1 MKIVYM
7 GTPDFAVA
15 PLRAM
20 AENGFNISLV
30 VTQPDKARDRGK
42 RVQPTPV
49 KEAALSYGLDV
60 AQPEKIKGNDEFLE
74 RLRHIAPDL
83 IVVAAYGKILPKELL
98 EIPRLGCVNI
108 HASLLP
114 RFRGAAPIQRSIIEG
129 DEETGITLMYMAEGL
144 DTGDMIAKS
153 FTKIGRKDADMLHD
167 ELSQMGAQ
175 LLIEYLPK
183 IESGD
188 ISPEKQDDSLSC
200 YAPMLEKSEGN
211 IDFSQSAEKIDRIVR
226 GMGSWPGV
234 TVDYDGKRMKIKEAY
249 PLMGDTQGD
258 MSTQEDSAGEQEDS
272 AGMQGDSAGEQED
285 SAGMHGDGADVQG
298 NSANEKDGT
307 DVHAVPGTIL
317 SADKRGIRIAC
328 ESGVLVVTKLQ
339 MPGKKAMNAA
349 DYLRGNSIEVG
360 TVLKKVE

>member
-1 MKIVYM
+1 MKIVFM

-20 AENGFNISLV
+20 AENGYDVSLV

-42 RVQPTPV
+42 KIQPTPV
-49 KEAALSYGLDV
+49 KEAALSYGIKV
-60 AQPEKIKGNDEFLE
+60 AQPEKIKGNEEFLDL
-74 RLRHIAPDL
+74 LRQLAPDL
-83 IVVAAYGKILPKELL
+83 IVVAAYGKILPKALL
-98 EIPRLGCVNI
+98 DIPRLGCVNI

-129 DEETGITLMYMAEGL
+129 DETTGITLMYMAEGL

-153 FTKIGRKDADMLHD
+153 VTEIGRKDADMLHD
-167 ELSQMGAQ
+167 ELSLMGAK

-211 IDFSQSAEKIDRIVR
+211 IDFALSAERIDRIVR

-234 TVDYDGKRMKIKEAY
+234 TVDYDGKKMKIKEAY
-249 PLMGDTQGD
+249 AIMDGERTDDGVTKADDGDTK
-258 MSTQEDSAGEQEDS
+258 AGEGGR
-272 AGMQGDSAGEQED
+272 AL
-285 SAGMHGDGADVQG
+285 
-298 NSANEKDGT
+298 
-307 DVHAVPGTIL
+307 PGTVV
-317 SADKRGIRIAC
+317 SADKNGIKVVC
-328 ESGVLVVTKLQ
+328 GSGILVITKLQ
-339 MPGKKAMNAA
+339 MPGKKAVNAA
-349 DYLRGNSIEVG
+349 DYLRGNSIEIG
-360 TVLKKVE
+360 TVLKKVELKN